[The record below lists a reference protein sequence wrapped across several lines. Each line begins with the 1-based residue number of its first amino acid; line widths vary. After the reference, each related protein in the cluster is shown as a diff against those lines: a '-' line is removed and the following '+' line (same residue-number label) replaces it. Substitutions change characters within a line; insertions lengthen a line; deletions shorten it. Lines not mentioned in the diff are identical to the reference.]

1 MAVSYNKLWKLMIDK
16 GLNKTKLR
24 TEAGISSNAM
34 AKLGKNESVQ
44 VEVLVKICNHL
55 NCTMN
60 DIMEIIPDNL
70 EKIEALKD
78 EIDDYANIRRS
89 QMLYLYNSF
98 GGKGDREQWCLV
110 KHLSMAMYTAFEA
123 YQASDRDPEL
133 LNIALEINK
142 KFIEACT
149 KFLGVEITS
158 CASCFADIMKAGGK

>member
-1 MAVSYNKLWKLMIDK
+1 MENKYSTSGIGEDIIRSFTQIASAELHAKTLLEKRISEVEN
-16 GLNKTKLR
+16 GL
-24 TEAGISSNAM
+24 I
-34 AKLGKNESVQ
+34 NE
-44 VEVLVKICNHL
+44 E
-55 NCTMN
+55 
-60 DIMEIIPDNL
+60 EIPDNL
-70 EKIEALKD
+70 EKIEALKN